1 MALEALP
8 INQLLIA
15 ITAIA
20 APVATYLFG
29 TKRGRQATRT
39 LETELRDV
47 LSEYGVPDAEQTK
60 IPKPD
65 LEAAVRE
72 AAPDDAD
79 LEFDTLDGTYYAP
92 EPGSIALVRNVASVL
107 SFLPYRPER
116 YDCED
121 FAKFGWVLPALFLG
135 VNSVGFVVD
144 YSGGH
149 AYNVVVDSDGDA
161 IFFEPQSGD
170 VVRIG
175 SEDKYSLERGEVLF

>member
-1 MALEALP
+1 MALEGLS

-29 TKRGRQATRT
+29 SKRGRKATKN
-39 LETELRDV
+39 LESELRDV
-47 LSEYGVPDAEQTK
+47 LSEYGVPDAEQTQIEK
-60 IPKPD
+60 AQ
-65 LEAAVRE
+65 LEAAVR
-72 AAPDDAD
+72 AVAPDDAD
-79 LEFDTLDGTYYAP
+79 LEFHTLDGTYYAP
-92 EPGSIALVRNVASVL
+92 DPSSIALVRNVASVL

-135 VNSVGFVVD
+135 VNSVGFVID

-149 AYNVVVDSDGDA
+149 AYNVIVDSQGDA
-161 IFFEPQSGD
+161 IFFESQTGD